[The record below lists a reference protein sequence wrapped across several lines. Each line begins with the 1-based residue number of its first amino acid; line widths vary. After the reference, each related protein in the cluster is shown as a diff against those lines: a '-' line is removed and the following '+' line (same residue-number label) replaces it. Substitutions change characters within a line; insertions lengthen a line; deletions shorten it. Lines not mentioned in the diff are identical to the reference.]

1 MASNAKRP
9 PMLNRRTILKAGV
22 LAGGG
27 LVLHAYLPEL
37 VPALEA
43 DAEAAPAGPASAGA
57 VALNAWLR
65 IAADDQVTIVVSQAE
80 MGQGISTTLPVVLA
94 EELGADWSRVQIES
108 SPVAVAYQNP
118 KAHWQYT
125 GNSES
130 TIGFFE
136 LMRTMG
142 ASAREML
149 IAAGAARLGVK
160 PAACRAENGHVVH
173 AASGRSL
180 RFGELAAAA
189 AKLPAPAKPPLTPRK
204 EWRLLGT
211 SVPRVDNPA
220 KVDGT
225 AVYGLDFTVPGM
237 VYAAVKMCPTFGGKV
252 KHVDPASV
260 QGRPG
265 VIAVVAIP
273 DGVAVVAKGYWQAK
287 TALDALD
294 LTFDDG
300 PNAGVHTD
308 GILQIYRD
316 AMNGDSWNLTHP
328 GAPLPAGTTPI
339 TAEYQSQFL
348 AHATMEPMNCTAQ
361 VGDDGCDVWGPT
373 QGQELTQIAVSKALD
388 LPRDKVR
395 VHRTLL
401 GGGFGRRLLA
411 DFAVQAAIVAKAV
424 GRPVKVVWSREEDM
438 QHDYYRPAALHRL
451 EAAIDDRGQLA
462 QIAHKLVSPSILQF
476 VAARAVTETFDPR
489 CVDGLEHTH
498 YAIPSW
504 KVEFKLIKVPVP
516 TSALRTTGYGPNIF
530 AIESFL
536 DELAHHHGRDPYAY
550 RQELLRGDARAL
562 KVLDTVAQRAEWKRP
577 LPSGRFRGI
586 AFCEAFETLIA
597 HVVELSVSADKAIK
611 IHRIVAAVDPGIVL
625 DPDITANS
633 IEGGTAWGL
642 SCAMTSE
649 ITFAGGRAVQSNW
662 HDYEVLRM
670 PQMPPVDVHLVD
682 SGGAAPGGIGEIGPV
697 TIIPALANA
706 LFAATG
712 QRIRSLP
719 LARHGYRWA

>member
-1 MASNAKRP
+1 MATDSPRGS
-9 PMLNRRTILKAGV
+9 MLNRRALLQASL

-27 LVLHAYLPEL
+27 LALHAYL
-37 VPALEA
+37 PALEA
-43 DAEAAPAGPASAGA
+43 DAEAAPAAPAAATGA

-108 SPVAVAYQNP
+108 SPAAVAYQNP
-118 KAHWQYT
+118 HAHWQYT

-149 IAAGAARLGVK
+149 IAAGATRLGVK
-160 PAACRAENGHVVH
+160 PATCRAENGHVVH
-173 AASGRSL
+173 PPTGRSL

-189 AKLPAPAKPPLTPRK
+189 AKLPAPARPALKPRT

-211 SVPRVDNPA
+211 SVPRIDNPA

-225 AVYGLDFTVPGM
+225 AIYGLDVTVPGM
-237 VYAAVKMCPTFGGKV
+237 VYAAVKTCPTFGGKV
-252 KHVDPASV
+252 TRFDAAQVT
-260 QGRPG
+260 GRPG
-265 VIAVVAIP
+265 VIAVVPIP

-294 LTFDDG
+294 VTFDDG
-300 PNAGVHTD
+300 PNADVHTE
-308 GILQIYRD
+308 GVLQIYRD
-316 AMNGDSWNLTHP
+316 AMAGDSWNVTHP
-328 GAPLPAGTTPI
+328 GKPLPAGTTAI
-339 TAEYQSQFL
+339 TAEYRSQFL

-361 VGDDGCDVWGPT
+361 VGADGCDVWAPT
-373 QGQELTQIAVSKALD
+373 QGQELTQITVAKVLGLA
-388 LPRDKVR
+388 RDQVR

-411 DFAVQAAIVAKAV
+411 DFAVQAVIVARAI
-424 GRPVKVVWSREEDM
+424 GRPVKVIWSREEDM
-438 QHDYYRPAALHRL
+438 QHDFYRPAALHRL
-451 EAAIDDRGQLA
+451 EAAIDSHGQLA
-462 QIAHKLVSPSILQF
+462 ELAHKLVSPSILQF

-489 CVDGLEHTH
+489 CVDGLEHTR

-504 KVEFKLIKVPVP
+504 KVAFKLIKVPVP

-530 AIESFL
+530 AIESFV
-536 DELAHHHGRDPYAY
+536 DELAHHQGKDPYAY
-550 RQELLRGDARAL
+550 RQDLLAGDARAR
-562 KVLDTVAQRAEWKRP
+562 KVLDTAAQHAGWGSP
-577 LPSGRFRGI
+577 LPPGRFRGI
-586 AFCEAFETLIA
+586 AYCEAFETLIA

-625 DPDITANS
+625 DPDITVNS

-649 ITFAGGRAVQSNW
+649 ITFAAGRVVQANW
-662 HDYEVLRM
+662 NDYEVLRM
-670 PQMPPVDVHLVD
+670 PQMPVVDVHLVD
-682 SGGAAPGGIGEIGPV
+682 GGVAAPGGVGEIGPV
-697 TIIPALANA
+697 TVIPALANA

-712 QRIRSLP
+712 HRIRSLP

>member
-1 MASNAKRP
+1 MASKSPRAQLP
-9 PMLNRRTILKAGV
+9 TRRTLLKAGV

-27 LVLHAYLPEL
+27 LALHAYLPH
-37 VPALEA
+37 LEA
-43 DAEAAPAGPASAGA
+43 GAEAATPEAAATTA

-65 IAADDQVTIVVSQAE
+65 IAPDDQVTIVVSQAE
-80 MGQGISTTLPVVLA
+80 MGQGISTTLPLVLA
-94 EELGADWSRVQIES
+94 EELGADWSRVRLEN
-108 SPVAVAYQNP
+108 SPVATAYQNP
-118 KAHWQYT
+118 HAHWQYT

-130 TIGFFE
+130 TIKFFE

-149 IAAGAARLGVK
+149 IAAAAAKLKVK
-160 PAACRAENGHVVH
+160 PETLRAENGHVVH
-173 AASGRSL
+173 QPSGRSL

-189 AKLPAPAKPPLTPRK
+189 AKLPAPDKPPLKPRK

-237 VYAAVKMCPTFGGKV
+237 VYAAVKLAPTFGGKV
-252 KHVDPASV
+252 AKQNPASV

-265 VIAVVAIP
+265 VLAVVPIP

-294 LTFDDG
+294 VTFDDG
-300 PNAGVHTD
+300 PNAGVHTE
-308 GILQIYRD
+308 GVLQIYRD

-328 GAPLPAGTTPI
+328 GKPIPADTKPI

-361 VGDDGCDVWGPT
+361 VGDDGCDIWAPT
-373 QGQELTQIAVSKALD
+373 QGQELTQILVSKALG

-411 DFAVQAAIVAKAV
+411 DFAVQAAVVAKAV
-424 GRPVKVVWSREEDM
+424 GKPVKVVWSREEDM

-451 EAAIDDRGQLA
+451 TAAIDGRGQLA
-462 QIAHKLVSPSILQF
+462 EIAHKLVSPSILQF

-489 CVDGLEHTH
+489 CVDGLEQTR
-498 YAIPSW
+498 YAVPSW

-516 TSALRTTGYGPNIF
+516 TSALRTTGYGPNMF
-530 AIESFL
+530 AIESFI
-536 DELAHHHGRDPYAY
+536 DELAHHHGKDPYAY
-550 RQELLRGDARAL
+550 RRELLQSDARAL
-562 KVLDTVAQRAEWKRP
+562 KVLDTAAERAEWKRP
-577 LPSGRFRGI
+577 LPPGRFRGI

-649 ITFAGGRAVQSNW
+649 ITFANGRAVQSNW

-670 PQMPPVDVHLVD
+670 PQMPLVDVHLVE
-682 SGGAAPGGIGEIGPV
+682 GGVASPGGIGEIGPV
-697 TIIPALANA
+697 TVIPALTNA

-712 QRIRSLP
+712 QRLRSLP
-719 LARHGYRWA
+719 LVRHGYRWA

>member
-1 MASNAKRP
+1 MTRSSRT
-9 PMLNRRTILKAGV
+9 PMTRRTLLKAGV

-27 LVLHAYLPEL
+27 LMLHAYLPDT
-37 VPALEA
+37 EA
-43 DAEAAPAGPASAGA
+43 VAEAAGTAAPPAAAAA

-65 IAADDQVTIVVSQAE
+65 IATDDQVTIIVSQAE

-94 EELGADWSRVQIES
+94 EELGADWSRVQIET
-108 SPVAVAYQNP
+108 SPVGVAYQNP

-149 IAAGAARLGVK
+149 IAAAATRLGVK
-160 PAACRAENGHVVH
+160 PQALRAENGHVVH
-173 AASGRSL
+173 PPTGRSL

-189 AKLPAPAKPPLTPRK
+189 AKLPAPARPPLKPRK

-211 SVPRVDNPA
+211 SVPRLDNPA

-237 VYAAVKMCPTFGGKV
+237 VYAAVKAAPTFGGKV
-252 KHVDPASV
+252 KHLDPASV

-265 VIAVVAIP
+265 VIAVVPIP
-273 DGVAVVAKGYWQAK
+273 DGVAVVARGYWQAK

-294 LTFDDG
+294 VTFDDG

-316 AMNGDSWNLTHP
+316 AITGQSWNLTHP
-328 GAPLPAGTTPI
+328 GKPIPEGTTAI

-361 VGDDGCDVWGPT
+361 VDGDGCDIWAPT
-373 QGQELTQIAVSKALD
+373 QGQELTQIMVGKALG
-388 LPRDKVR
+388 LPREQVR

-424 GRPVKVVWSREEDM
+424 GKPVKIVWSREEDM

-451 EAAIDDRGQLA
+451 EAAIDGHGQLA

-530 AIESFL
+530 AIESFI
-536 DELAHHHGRDPYAY
+536 DELAHHHGREPYAY
-550 RQELLRGDARAL
+550 RQELLRGNARAL
-562 KVLDTVAQRAEWKRP
+562 KVLDTAAERAGWKTP
-577 LPSGRFRGI
+577 PPKGRFRGI
-586 AFCEAFETLIA
+586 AFCEAFESLIA
-597 HVVELSVSADKAIK
+597 HVVELSVSADKAIT

-625 DPDITANS
+625 DPDITVNS
-633 IEGGTAWGL
+633 LEGGTAWGL

-649 ITFAGGRAVQSNW
+649 ITFAAGRVVQANW

-670 PQMPPVDVHLVD
+670 PQMPQVDVHLVD
-682 SGGAAPGGIGEIGPV
+682 SGVPAPGGVGELGPV
-697 TIIPALANA
+697 TVIPALANA

-712 QRIRSLP
+712 QRLRSLP